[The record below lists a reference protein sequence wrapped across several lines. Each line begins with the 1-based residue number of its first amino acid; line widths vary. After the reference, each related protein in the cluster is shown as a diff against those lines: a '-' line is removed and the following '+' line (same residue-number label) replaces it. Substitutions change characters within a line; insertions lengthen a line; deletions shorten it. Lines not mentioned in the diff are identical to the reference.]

1 MMTLGFQLCCILVWV
16 YSEACKLWVSLL
28 IAAYEALQVITSFRC
43 DTSKQRHQFS
53 VCCSYR
59 VNYREKRDCQCVFC
73 HDRGGC
79 GRCYSSFENCSGGY
93 RSVRENCQMKAKW
106 KNCIREI
113 FIIYNTIQRG
123 IQSFQQFQQKCRC
136 LNCYIMEQ
144 MWPSLK
150 QIHTKAIKS
159 VISETSVY
167 ALRKIIHIDM
177 RQKKK
182 QGTTEESLWNV
193 TVSGLWECC
202 I

>member
-1 MMTLGFQLCCILVWV
+1 
-16 YSEACKLWVSLL
+16 
-28 IAAYEALQVITSFRC
+28 
-43 DTSKQRHQFS
+43 
-53 VCCSYR
+53 
-59 VNYREKRDCQCVFC
+59 
-73 HDRGGC
+73 
-79 GRCYSSFENCSGGY
+79 
-93 RSVRENCQMKAKW
+93 
-106 KNCIREI
+106 
-113 FIIYNTIQRG
+113 
-123 IQSFQQFQQKCRC
+123 